1 MSPVNNLIQRN
12 FFLVKLIFIVRGNME
27 QLTKV
32 ILFPSKHI
40 TCNWLKV
47 SKFVEKNLKLYLRL
61 Q

>member
-47 SKFVEKNLKLYLRL
+47 SKYIKEALSYI
-61 Q
+61 